1 MAEVKI
7 RKLPDWV
14 VDHHK
19 RNAQKAGRSLEEEL
33 RILLTTDATG
43 RRDYWLTQAAKTR
56 EKIRKRRGDLHE
68 LVDIIRQERER
79 LG

>member
-14 VDHHK
+14 VEHHK
-19 RNAQKAGRSLEEEL
+19 RKAERAGRSLEEEL
-33 RILLTTDATG
+33 RILLTDDASAK
-43 RRDYWLTQAAKTR
+43 RQYWLKRAAKTR
-56 EKIRKRRGDLHE
+56 EAIRRRRGTIPNLTE
-68 LVDIIRQERER
+68 IIREERER